1 MKSNPNLLSFTNK
14 HTFLIT
20 TTMKNEP
27 NQCMNILVLKILCI
41 RLYLMEEVGEEETR
55 RGWYGFLSGLD
66 RKTLLVVLK
75 MVWETKWGVGLE
87 DLEVLGAEG
96 LSIEAF
102 SSWASM
108 AVVVVILLAWFY
120 LGVKEREKINVLRM
134 RSNVLFIVHLIAPP
148 CLLTQPLFWNP
159 CDCTRAKNKN
169 KNCRTNLVKFNTA
182 TYNLKNRSTIIW

>member
-1 MKSNPNLLSFTNK
+1 
-14 HTFLIT
+14 
-20 TTMKNEP
+20 
-27 NQCMNILVLKILCI
+27 MNILVLKILCI

-108 AVVVVILLAWFY
+108 AVVVVILLA
-120 LGVKEREKINVLRM
+120 
-134 RSNVLFIVHLIAPP
+134 
-148 CLLTQPLFWNP
+148 
-159 CDCTRAKNKN
+159 
-169 KNCRTNLVKFNTA
+169 
-182 TYNLKNRSTIIW
+182 